1 MKGLFCCIDYF
12 HSAEKRHSV
21 PLIHALPPGAI
32 HVWQRQRPKSID
44 YYVPFTQY
52 INFIVFPPES
62 IEAKS

>member
-21 PLIHALPPGAI
+21 PLIHALPPGVI

-44 YYVPFTQY
+44 YYVDFAIHT
-52 INFIVFPPES
+52 IH
-62 IEAKS
+62 